1 MVLGN
6 RRQQEGP
13 GQLESFEKRNAPTK
27 CPLPFRCT
35 SFCVAVLL
43 LSAGLWGKT
52 VFILFVSQLF
62 SPSFCISKN
71 IY

>member
-35 SFCVAVLL
+35 SFAF
-43 LSAGLWGKT
+43 GGGKGGY
-52 VFILFVSQLF
+52 IDG
-62 SPSFCISKN
+62 
-71 IY
+71 

>member
-6 RRQQEGP
+6 GRQQEGP
-13 GQLESFEKRNAPTK
+13 GQLESCEKKRNAPSK

-35 SFCVAVLL
+35 SFAF
-43 LSAGLWGKT
+43 GGRKGG
-52 VFILFVSQLF
+52 
-62 SPSFCISKN
+62 